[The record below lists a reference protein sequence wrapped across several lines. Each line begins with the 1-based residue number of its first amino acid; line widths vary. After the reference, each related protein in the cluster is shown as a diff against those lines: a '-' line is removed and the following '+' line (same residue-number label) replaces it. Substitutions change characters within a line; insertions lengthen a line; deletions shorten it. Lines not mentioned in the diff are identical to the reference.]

1 MYSTAQQAIFLN
13 DNVDID
19 VSYGP
24 PFVVRIRDEG
34 IYMTFH
40 VREDNRSAI
49 RKLAAALE
57 KAASDQENF
66 SE

>member
-1 MYSTAQQAIFLN
+1 MATTQTAVFLN
-13 DNVDID
+13 ENADID

-34 IYMTFH
+34 TYMTFH

-57 KAASDQENF
+57 KAANDQENF